1 MHITTS
7 QPLEDRKRHGEHIT
21 LSLTYIGRNSD
32 SNHGIGLARLLEQWR
47 RNNEKKVV

>member
-21 LSLTYIGRNSD
+21 LNRPEYIG
-32 SNHGIGLARLLEQWR
+32 E
-47 RNNEKKVV
+47 